1 MKRIT
6 QPRNNVPMAR
16 PLMVV
21 LATLAS
27 AVLAA
32 CAQGGA
38 QGGMDHGAMGSGTTS
53 GGGMGMGMGMDMMKA
68 GADCPMSAEQRK
80 TMCEGKSDDDCKRI
94 LDEHR
99 QAMDKRM
106 KEHMKDGMKA
116 DGTQP
121 SSGTP
126 DGMCDMGKKA
136 TP

>member
-32 CAQGGA
+32 CAHVGA
-38 QGGMDHGAMGSGTTS
+38 QGGMDHGAMNSGTAS
-53 GGGMGMGMGMDMMKA
+53 GGGMGMGMMKA